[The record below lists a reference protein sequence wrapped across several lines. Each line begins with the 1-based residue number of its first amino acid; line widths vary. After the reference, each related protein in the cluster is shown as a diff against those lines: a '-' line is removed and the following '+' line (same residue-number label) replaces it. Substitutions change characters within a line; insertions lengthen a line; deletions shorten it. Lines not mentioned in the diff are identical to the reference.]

1 MITTEKKYLSPEEYL
16 KIERDAVTKS
26 EYYKG
31 EMFAMSGA
39 GLNHNKITT
48 NIIRELGSELKN
60 TDCSI
65 FGSDMR
71 IKVSEKGLFTYPDVS
86 IVKSE
91 IELYDEITDTI
102 LNPVVI
108 LEVLSKSTQR
118 YDRGGKFMLYKEID
132 SLEEYILVS
141 QNEIKIEHYIRQNV
155 SDWHKTEIN
164 NTEQEIFLKSIS
176 CSIKVSDVYFKVYF

>member
-1 MITTEKKYLSPEEYL
+1 
-16 KIERDAVTKS
+16 
-26 EYYKG
+26 
-31 EMFAMSGA
+31 
-39 GLNHNKITT
+39 
-48 NIIRELGSELKN
+48 
-60 TDCSI
+60 
-65 FGSDMR
+65 MR

-176 CSIKVSDVYFKVYF
+176 CSIKVSDVYFKVNF